1 MNTKKILLVTSDKEL
16 SGIVKISALTLT
28 KLNCQVEIRE
38 SFEFEDTLNLS
49 KEENLDMILIDA
61 DNKELNILKL
71 IEEIRSYEESSSKK
85 IMTVFSDEIDRDE
98 FFKAGCDSI
107 MTKEEFKRV
116 INNILVM

>member
-38 SFEFEDTLNLS
+38 SFEFEDTINLS
-49 KEENLDMILIDA
+49 KEENLDMIIIDA

>member
-38 SFEFEDTLNLS
+38 SFEFEDTINLS
-49 KEENLDMILIDA
+49 KEENLDMIIIDA

-85 IMTVFSDEIDRDE
+85 IMTVFSDKIDRDE

>member
-28 KLNCQVEIRE
+28 KLNCQVEIGE

-49 KEENLDMILIDA
+49 KEENLDMIIIDA
-61 DNKELNILKL
+61 DKNLNALKL
-71 IEEIRSYEESSSKK
+71 INEIRSHKESSSKK
-85 IMTVFSDEIDRDE
+85 VMTVFSDEIDRDE
-98 FFKAGCDSI
+98 FFKSGCDSI

>member
-28 KLNCQVEIRE
+28 KLNCQVEIGE

-49 KEENLDMILIDA
+49 KEENLDMIIIDA
-61 DNKELNILKL
+61 DNKNLNALKL
-71 IEEIRSYEESSSKK
+71 INEIRSHKESSSKK
-85 IMTVFSDEIDRDE
+85 VMTVFSDEIDRDE
-98 FFKAGCDSI
+98 FFKSGCDSI

>member
-38 SFEFEDTLNLS
+38 SFEFEDTINLS

>member
-28 KLNCQVEIRE
+28 KLNCQVEIGE
-38 SFEFEDTLNLS
+38 SLEYGDTLNLS
-49 KEENLDMILIDA
+49 KEENLDMIIIDA
-61 DNKELNILKL
+61 DNKELNAVKL
-71 IEEIRSYEESSSKK
+71 IDEIRSHKESTSKK
-85 IMTVFSDEIDRDE
+85 VMTVYSDKIDKDE
-98 FFKAGCDSI
+98 FFRSGCDSI